1 MQSPSP
7 LGALAIL
14 PTELIFRIL
23 DFMHPHQYSG
33 LPCTCQRALALV
45 NQKLEVGEYCF
56 TSLTDWKSQTAPY
69 VNMQSLTLAP
79 SVVVSQW
86 DVAVCYGVPGEDD
99 DDL

>member
-1 MQSPSP
+1 MELSSP
-7 LGALAIL
+7 LRALAIL

-33 LPCTCQRALALV
+33 FPCTCQRTLV
-45 NQKLEVGEYCF
+45 IVNRKLEVGEYCF

-69 VNMQSLTLAP
+69 VNMQSLTLP
-79 SVVVSQW
+79 PWEIRWENVS
-86 DVAVCYGVPGEDD
+86 ACYGYTGEDD